1 MGTKWFL
8 SQSYTEDEDMQLYP
22 VRTRIVKPGDDLAEL
37 VHEALEKLRLE
48 VENNDVLA
56 LASKIV
62 SYAQGR
68 VVKLSDVRP
77 SKEARKLAKKYSLEP
92 EFAELVLLEA
102 GKVYGGV
109 KKAVLTLKDCV
120 MTPNAGIDNKNAP
133 IGSVVLWPENLAEW
147 LRFFRGEINRRTGKR
162 LAVIVVDSGLIPLR
176 IGTVGLALAVAG
188 FNPITECRGKKDLYR
203 RTITITRHAVADDLA
218 SAAHLL
224 MGETAEKI
232 PVVLIKEAPVDFDDE
247 VHTSS
252 EMMMPFK
259 ECIFMGTLKG

>member
-1 MGTKWFL
+1 
-8 SQSYTEDEDMQLYP
+8 MQLYP
-22 VRTRIVKPGDDLAEL
+22 VKMPIVKSGDDLAEL
-37 VHEALEKLRLE
+37 VHEALGKLRLE

-68 VVKLSDVRP
+68 VVKLSEVKP
-77 SKEARKLAKKYSLEP
+77 SEKARKLAKEYSLEP
-92 EFAELVLLEA
+92 EFAELVLVEA
-102 GKVYGGV
+102 GEVYGGV

-120 MTPNAGIDNKNAP
+120 MIPNAGIDNKNAP
-133 IGSVVLWPENLAEW
+133 IGSAVLWPENLVEW
-147 LRFFRGEINRRTGKR
+147 LRFFRNEINRRTGKR

-188 FNPITECRGKKDLYR
+188 FNPIREWRGKKDLFG
-203 RTITITRHAVADDLA
+203 RTVLITRHAVADDLA

-224 MGETAEKI
+224 MGEAAEKT
-232 PVVLIKEAPVDFDDE
+232 PVVFIKDAPVDFDDK
-247 VHTSS
+247 VHASS

-259 ECIFMGTLKG
+259 ECIFMNTLKG